1 MPGGPRAASGSR
13 SESGHGGARR
23 LGRTGR
29 LRRPAEFAALLGA
42 TQWRAARRWVAA
54 SAAFSGRAE
63 ASGDTFPANMVRFGF
78 TVPKRHARRAVER
91 AMVKR
96 ILREGAR
103 HAAPGLAA
111 RAAGRRVDLVL
122 RLKAALPGKAAI
134 SWHEL
139 KRTLRS
145 ETDELMSKLEHELA
159 AR

>member
-1 MPGGPRAASGSR
+1 
-13 SESGHGGARR
+13 
-23 LGRTGR
+23 LDRTGR

-42 TQWRAARRWVAA
+42 TQWRAAQRWIAA
-54 SAAFSGRAE
+54 SAAFSGHA
-63 ASGDTFPANMVRFGF
+63 AHGDTFPANMVRFGF

-103 HAAPGLAA
+103 HAALGLAA

-122 RLKAALPGKAAI
+122 RLKAALPDRAAM
-134 SWHEL
+134 SWNEL
-139 KRTLRS
+139 KRRLRT

-159 AR
+159 TR